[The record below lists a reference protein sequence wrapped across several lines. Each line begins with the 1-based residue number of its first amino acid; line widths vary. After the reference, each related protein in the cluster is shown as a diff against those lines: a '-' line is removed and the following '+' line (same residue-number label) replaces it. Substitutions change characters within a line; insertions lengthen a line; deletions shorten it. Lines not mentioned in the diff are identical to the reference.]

1 MALCRPLQKGFAPSP
16 SPECV
21 SLPASRCRFMN
32 HRVPS
37 NCRYQPTEYE
47 HAANCATHAV
57 SPCPWVRE
65 GGAHLSGDPLRNLKG
80 HLKMSVFSPGAA
92 TETLRAVMR
101 QMCPVSSWGLGCSPS
116 SCPGKLM
123 HPPCSHPPWPHVL
136 GESGC
141 SLVRQEHFQSSLKM
155 DCLTAGSVT
164 GAHGAACA
172 AVGGTSPPIRVSF
185 GS

>member
-1 MALCRPLQKGFAPSP
+1 MGTARWTRCALGSLLQGSWSKAEPWWGCRLGAALCRPLQKGFAPSS

-57 SPCPWVRE
+57 SPCPCPWVRE

-80 HLKMSVFSPGAA
+80 HLKMSVFCPGAA

-123 HPPCSHPPWPHVL
+123 CIPLALTHHGHMSL
-136 GESGC
+136 GN
-141 SLVRQEHFQSSLKM
+141 L
-155 DCLTAGSVT
+155 
-164 GAHGAACA
+164 
-172 AVGGTSPPIRVSF
+172 AVA
-185 GS
+185 